1 MTDDRGRMS
10 VFFCDNS
17 TGEGK
22 VTEAVYPSSVDR
34 LPSSELAAACASL
47 LPRKL
52 EDGGRKT
59 DDRSIRRL
67 SPVLRPL
74 TKG

>member
-47 LPRKL
+47 PPRYQRT
-52 EDGGRKT
+52 EDGQIDPSSVFCLPSSDQG
-59 DDRSIRRL
+59 
-67 SPVLRPL
+67 
-74 TKG
+74 